1 MSEMGLAANPRET
14 RDSDG
19 ILSQLLSLFR
29 SLSGWRAIS
38 FEMLIDPSAIMTQD
52 CAMILSFEGD
62 ALQGL
67 M

>member
-19 ILSQLLSLFR
+19 ILSQLLSFR
-29 SLSGWRAIS
+29 GLSGWRAIS